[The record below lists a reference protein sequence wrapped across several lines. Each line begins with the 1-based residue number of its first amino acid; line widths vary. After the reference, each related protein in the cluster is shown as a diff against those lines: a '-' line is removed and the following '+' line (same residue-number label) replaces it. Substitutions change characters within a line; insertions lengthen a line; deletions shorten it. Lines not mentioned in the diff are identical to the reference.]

1 MAGRWGRVGLVG
13 ALAVVVVACGGGGD
27 DDDDRGDGP
36 TTTTA
41 APTTTTA
48 PDPYAGATAESLL
61 LTPADVGADWVVQ
74 TQQPTLCGGEPLAEN
89 PTTFGDPPDAA
100 ETALGNEAL
109 GASESVALHRDADAA
124 QAALDAWKAKM
135 ETCDRRGTQ
144 DGIEFVIG
152 MSTDEAVGGAYG
164 DDSWVAKL
172 TIEAA
177 GQTFAGYETV
187 FRHGRALVHFNVVG
201 RPESLPDQTAVELM
215 TLAQQKS
222 MPATG

>member
-1 MAGRWGRVGLVG
+1 MVG
-13 ALAVVVVACGGGGD
+13 ALVVVVAACSGGD
-27 DDDDRGDGP
+27 DDDDSRGAGTT

-61 LTPADVGADWVVQ
+61 LTPADVGADWVVE
-74 TQQPTLCGGEPLAEN
+74 TSQPTTCGGAPLVEN
-89 PTTFGDPPDAA
+89 PATFGDPPDAA

-109 GASESVALHRDADAA
+109 GVSESVALHRDADAA

-135 ETCDRRGTQ
+135 ATCDRHGTSA
-144 DGIEFVIG
+144 GIDFVIG
-152 MSTDEAVGGAYG
+152 MSTDAAVGGPYG

-172 TIEAA
+172 TIDAA

-187 FRHGRALVHFNVVG
+187 FRSGRALVHFNVVG
-201 RPESLPDQTAVELM
+201 RADSLPEQTAAELM

-222 MPATG
+222 TPG